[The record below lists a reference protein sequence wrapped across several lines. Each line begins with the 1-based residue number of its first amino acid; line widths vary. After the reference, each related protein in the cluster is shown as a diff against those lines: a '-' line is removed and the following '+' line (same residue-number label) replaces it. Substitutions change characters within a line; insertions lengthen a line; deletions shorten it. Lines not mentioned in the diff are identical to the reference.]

1 MSGYE
6 MLRFCKEAYSDF
18 RVDWIVLTASLV
30 GLAIV
35 ILASLYAGDGGLV
48 ANMGDYFTPD
58 FTPNVSDT

>member
-1 MSGYE
+1 MTGLE

-35 ILASLYAGDGGLV
+35 ILASLYAGDDGLV
-48 ANMGDYFTPD
+48 ANMGDYLTPG
-58 FTPNVSDT
+58 VSGT